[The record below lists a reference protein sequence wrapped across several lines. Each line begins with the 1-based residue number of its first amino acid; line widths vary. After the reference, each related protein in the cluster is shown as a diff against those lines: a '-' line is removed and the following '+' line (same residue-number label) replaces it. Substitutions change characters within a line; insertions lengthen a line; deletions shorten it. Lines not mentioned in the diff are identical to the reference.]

1 MAILLSDESMTLWAA
16 SWRWRR
22 SHVGA
27 GGDGFAV
34 EQPACHLRRVRL
46 KGKALHCTGVPRR
59 RCFSG
64 RFALGAPASQAAVRI
79 VRKIREPS
87 TEGCLRPSYVNS
99 FWRRCRCTEIVAGIS
114 RPGVDAG
121 GHRERTGGQAGKS
134 PVGARSSG
142 RGPILSRS
150 PEAICDQRRAR

>member
-1 MAILLSDESMTLWAA
+1 MAARSTTQTITSGSDQKKNVPVVTVESFYQAHAETLQLKLEGK
-16 SWRWRR
+16 R
-22 SHVGA
+22 VG
-27 GGDGFAV
+27 F
-34 EQPACHLRRVRL
+34 R
-46 KGKALHCTGVPRR
+46 
-59 RCFSG
+59 
-64 RFALGAPASQAAVRI
+64 
-79 VRKIREPS
+79 RKIREPT

-121 GHRERTGGQAGKS
+121 GHRERTVGQAGKS

-150 PEAICDQRRAR
+150 PIEDDVPPGLREVRETISLGTVCSEYICLRRA